1 MFSEWFAE
9 KDVFGYQTTTRYDN
23 RSFIPQL
30 VRVLW
35 LANLAECTLLYI
47 VAKMFRDWSPSALKF
62 IASKS
67 LKLSFTSIDS
77 FIS

>member
-23 RSFIPQL
+23 QGFIPQL
-30 VRVLW
+30 VRALW
-35 LANLAECTLLYI
+35 LANLAKCTLLYI
-47 VAKMFRDWSPSALKF
+47 VAKIVRDWSPSARKF

-77 FIS
+77 FIF